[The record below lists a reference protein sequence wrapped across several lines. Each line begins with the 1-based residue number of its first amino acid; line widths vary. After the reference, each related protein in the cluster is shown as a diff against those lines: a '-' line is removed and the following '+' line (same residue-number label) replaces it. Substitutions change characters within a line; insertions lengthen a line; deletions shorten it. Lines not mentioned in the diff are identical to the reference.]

1 MFGFDIQ
8 FPVNEELTVAQD
20 FLWKHKLELFTDHF
34 YYQLNTILK
43 KMYKHFLL
51 CWFIESTL
59 IPTVHQLHISVIFVV
74 LLHQG
79 AEAAVILMFSLLTP
93 FFSFPAADPS
103 ELCPAHH
110 GKNFKIWLKLN
121 CNLS

>member
-8 FPVNEELTVAQD
+8 FPVNEEL
-20 FLWKHKLELFTDHF
+20 
-34 YYQLNTILK
+34 
-43 KMYKHFLL
+43 
-51 CWFIESTL
+51 
-59 IPTVHQLHISVIFVV
+59 TVHQLHISVIFVV

-79 AEAAVILMFSLLTP
+79 AEAAVILMFSLLT

-103 ELCPAHH
+103 ELCLCPAHH

>member
-43 KMYKHFLL
+43 KCINISCFAGSLN
-51 CWFIESTL
+51 
-59 IPTVHQLHISVIFVV
+59 QL
-74 LLHQG
+74 
-79 AEAAVILMFSLLTP
+79 
-93 FFSFPAADPS
+93 
-103 ELCPAHH
+103 
-110 GKNFKIWLKLN
+110 
-121 CNLS
+121 